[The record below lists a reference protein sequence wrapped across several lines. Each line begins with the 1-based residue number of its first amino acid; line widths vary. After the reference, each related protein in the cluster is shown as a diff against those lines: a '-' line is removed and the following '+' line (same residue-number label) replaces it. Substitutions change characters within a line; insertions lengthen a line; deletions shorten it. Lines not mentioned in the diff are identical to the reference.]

1 MKREELYRGKA
12 KIVWATDDPAE
23 VVMEFTDRASAF
35 DGAKKGTIATKG
47 ESNATISALVFDYLT
62 QQGIPTHFV
71 RQLSPTELLCRRLQ
85 IVPLEVVVRNRV
97 AGSLA
102 RRLGLEEGAALRC
115 PVLEL
120 NYKNDALGDPM
131 VNETHALAVGMATAE
146 ELEEIRE
153 MARAVNALLRGFFAG
168 RNLEL
173 IDFKLE
179 FGRESTPGG
188 DRILLGDEISPDTCR
203 LWDMATG
210 ERLDK
215 DRFRRDLGGV
225 EAAYQEV
232 VRRVQSPAAPAVVDG
247 GGKYRSVVRV
257 HLKKGVLDPQGQT
270 IANALRSLGYRG
282 VDGVRV
288 GKLMELLLSAD
299 AGEDEAAVRRQV
311 WEMAQRLLA
320 NPVLEDFTFTVEPE
334 ARA

>member
-12 KIVWATDDPAE
+12 KIVWSTDNPSE
-23 VVMEFTDRASAF
+23 VVMEFTDAASAF
-35 DGAKKGTIATKG
+35 DGAKKGTIAAKG
-47 ESNATISALVFDYLT
+47 ECNATVSAIVFDYLAG
-62 QQGIPTHFV
+62 QGIPTHFV

-102 RRLGLEEGAALRC
+102 RRLGLDEGTALRR

-146 ELEEIRE
+146 ELEEIKE
-153 MARAVNALLRGFFAG
+153 MARAVNALLRGFFAS

-173 IDFKLE
+173 VDFKLE
-179 FGRESTPGG
+179 FGREIGDGG
-188 DRILLGDEISPDTCR
+188 GRILLGDEISPDTCR

-232 VRRVQSPAAPAVVDG
+232 VRRVQSPGTPTTVEG
-247 GGKYRSVVRV
+247 GGQYRSTVKVY
-257 HLKKGVLDPQGQT
+257 LKRGVLDPQGQT
-270 IANALRSLGYRG
+270 IASALRSLGYRG
-282 VDGVRV
+282 VREVRV
-288 GKLMELLLSAD
+288 GKLMELYLSAQP
-299 AGEDEAAVRRQV
+299 GEDEAAVRRQV
-311 WEMAQRLLA
+311 REMGQKLLA
-320 NPVLEDFTFTVEPE
+320 NPVLEDFSFTVEPE
-334 ARA
+334 VQE